1 MKRPSYLSV
10 YEWDQMSDE
19 ERLQELQSLAEDES
33 PPHVVVA
40 PVKPAQSKKQRKS
53 MKPSPPV
60 PIPPRTIGDA
70 FVLVDGRLMRRRAA
84 RVEVV
89 QRDGERFSREVE
101 HFTPC
106 GGRVRF
112 GGRIYSA
119 AVVSHYLQTGEMV
132 QRVPRAKT
140 AQRFKAQVRE
150 GARVRHLGYFATVEE
165 RDAAIFAYRL
175 GTFPNGS
182 KSA

>member
-10 YEWDQMSDE
+10 YEWDQMTDE
-19 ERLQELQSLAEDES
+19 ERRQEWQSLAEDEPT
-33 PPHVVVA
+33 PPVVVA
-40 PVKPAQSKKQRKS
+40 PVKPAQSKPKKQRKS

-60 PIPPRTIGDA
+60 PIPPRTIDEA
-70 FVLVDGRLMRRRAA
+70 FALVDGRLMRRRVA

-101 HFTPC
+101 HFDGC
-106 GGRVRF
+106 GDRVRF

-119 AVVSHYLQTGEMV
+119 AVVSHYLQTGEIV
-132 QRVPRAKT
+132 ERVPRAKV
-140 AQRFKAQVRE
+140 APRFKAQVRD
-150 GARVRHLGYFATVEE
+150 GARVRHLGYYASEEE
-165 RDAAIFAYRL
+165 RDAAVFAYRL
-175 GTFPNGS
+175 GIFP